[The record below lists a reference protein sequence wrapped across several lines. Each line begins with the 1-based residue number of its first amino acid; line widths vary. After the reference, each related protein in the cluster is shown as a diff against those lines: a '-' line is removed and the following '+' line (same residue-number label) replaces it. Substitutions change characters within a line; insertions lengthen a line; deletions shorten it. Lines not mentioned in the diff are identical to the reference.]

1 VLSIT
6 TTSNNSSTVSRDDLL
21 YPAAFLTKSL
31 YRRCLHSIK
40 VIRWGNEFDDLEFQK
55 RQEEFRNPERRGSG
69 VLSMAPPPNKV
80 HKDDELRSRAE
91 YYLSYAREHFTQE
104 SDCLEN
110 DPLKERDIQR
120 YLYYLK
126 KGEKD
131 RKWLLQDMMFSDP
144 YKDAVDK
151 EGIEQFEAMS
161 KKYLGTDK
169 DEEEAKKGTE
179 SSQHQANNSFAED
192 EDPEWFQKKFPHLR

>member
-1 VLSIT
+1 
-6 TTSNNSSTVSRDDLL
+6 
-21 YPAAFLTKSL
+21 
-31 YRRCLHSIK
+31 
-40 VIRWGNEFDDLEFQK
+40 
-55 RQEEFRNPERRGSG
+55 
-69 VLSMAPPPNKV
+69 
-80 HKDDELRSRAE
+80 
-91 YYLSYAREHFTQE
+91 
-104 SDCLEN
+104 LEN

>member
-1 VLSIT
+1 MKVVAPRVLSIT

-21 YPAAFLTKSL
+21 YQAAFLTKSL

-110 DPLKERDIQR
+110 DPLKEQDIQR
-120 YLYYLK
+120 YLYYLS

-131 RKWLLQDMMFSDP
+131 
-144 YKDAVDK
+144 
-151 EGIEQFEAMS
+151 
-161 KKYLGTDK
+161 
-169 DEEEAKKGTE
+169 
-179 SSQHQANNSFAED
+179 
-192 EDPEWFQKKFPHLR
+192 